1 MFKVDKILCPTDFS
15 EPSKKALEA
24 ALEMSSQNSA
34 ELVLVHVV
42 PPLPV
47 TALSTETSNRD
58 NTEPVVVDEIWKE
71 ARKNMNQMI
80 RKYVPDHIN
89 HRSKLVPGDPADE
102 IVHMVD
108 VEGID
113 MIVMSTAGVSGWRRL
128 LFGSVAEKVV
138 RSAECPVLTIRKPE
152 EEME

>member
-1 MFKVDKILCPTDFS
+1 MFNVDKILCPTDFS

-24 ALEMSSQNSA
+24 ALELSSQNSA

-47 TALSTETSNRD
+47 SALSTETSD
-58 NTEPVVVDEIWKE
+58 KDQTEPVVIDEIWKE
-71 ARKNMNQMI
+71 ARKNMNRMI
-80 RKYVPDHIN
+80 RNYVPDHIK

-113 MIVMSTAGVSGWRRL
+113 MIVMATAGVSGWRRL

-138 RSAECPVLTIRKPE
+138 RSAECPVLTIRKPKD
-152 EEME
+152 EMN